1 MCSNNSKDNLYDIV
15 FGQDNAQPGSDGDN
29 TLFSIFN
36 DDAGTASATFSR
48 NDTSVSSLE
57 EKYSNRVNIRIDN
70 ID

>member
-15 FGQDNAQPGSDGDN
+15 FGQGNAQTDGDGDN
-29 TLFSIFN
+29 TLFNIFN
-36 DDAGTASATFSR
+36 DDAETTSVTFSR

-57 EKYSNRVNIRIDN
+57 EKYSNRVNIRIEN

>member
-15 FGQDNAQPGSDGDN
+15 FGQGNARTDGDGDN
-29 TLFSIFN
+29 TLFNIFN
-36 DDAGTASATFSR
+36 DDAETASATFSR

-57 EKYSNRVNIRIDN
+57 EKYSNRVNIRIEN

>member
-15 FGQDNAQPGSDGDN
+15 FGQSNTQADSDGDN

-36 DDAGTASATFSR
+36 DDAGAASATFSR
-48 NDTSVSSLE
+48 NDASVSSLE
-57 EKYSNRVNIRIDN
+57 EKYSNRVNIRIEN

>member
-1 MCSNNSKDNLYDIV
+1 MCSNNSNDKLYDIV
-15 FGQDNAQPGSDGDN
+15 FGQSCAQADSDGDN

-36 DDAGTASATFSR
+36 DDAEAASATFTC

-57 EKYSNRVNIRIDN
+57 EKYSNRVNIRIEN